1 MKTPLPYCPV
11 NITQLI
17 LNNIYF
23 FVLVFDDKEMMLGD
37 PFRFLGTEVEAPDD
51 HHPPEKIILRERVGG
66 FPKIAGGDEYYA
78 AGMGLLVGT
87 ESPIR
92 YGDSHWRTFLYA
104 PLVYGFFRKL
114 VVEKNYD
121 LYTKVVGPPMP
132 LTGEQRVQRFVLDAR
147 IKATSSLFFRL
158 REDSE

>member
-1 MKTPLPYCPV
+1 MKTPAPYCPV

-17 LNNIYF
+17 LNNVYF
-23 FVLVFDDKEMMLGD
+23 FVLVFDDKDMMLGD
-37 PFRFLGTEVEAPDD
+37 PFRFLGTSIEASDD
-51 HHPPEKIILRERVGG
+51 HHPPEKIIRRQRVPG
-66 FPKIAGGDEYYA
+66 FQRIAGGDEYYA

-87 ESPIR
+87 EYPIR
-92 YGDSHWRTFLYA
+92 YGDSHWRTFLYT

-121 LYTKVVGPPMP
+121 LYTKVVGPPVP
-132 LTGEQRVQRFVLDAR
+132 LTGGQCVQRFILDAR
-147 IKATSSLFFRL
+147 IKAMSNLYFPH